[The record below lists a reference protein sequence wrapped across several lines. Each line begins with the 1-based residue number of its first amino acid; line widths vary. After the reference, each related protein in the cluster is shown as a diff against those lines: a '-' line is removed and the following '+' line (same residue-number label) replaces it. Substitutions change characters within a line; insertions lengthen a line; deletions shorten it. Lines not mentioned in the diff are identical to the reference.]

1 MADRDGFIWCN
12 GKLVPWRDAKTHVLT
27 HALHYGS
34 AVFEGERIYEGRVF
48 RLAAHSARLINSARL
63 LDYELPFTRQQID
76 EATRAV
82 VRANRLTE
90 GYIRPIAW
98 RGSEVM
104 GVSAIGTSVHLAI
117 APWAQE
123 GRLSVQPRPGGINVT
138 MARFR
143 RPGPDI
149 APGQAKV
156 AGLYIICGIEKD
168 RALKAGFDDALMLD
182 WQGRL
187 AESTGANVFLVIG
200 GRLVTPK
207 PENFLDGITR
217 RAVMAMARKRG
228 WAVEERAVLPHELA
242 EASEIFLC
250 GTAAEIVPVGAIDH
264 HRYQVGLI
272 TRTLMDD
279 FRALVRQADC
289 EGFGE
294 SEHFA
299 AAGEA
304 LSGGQA
310 AQLGGAL
317 PLRHGEAQ
325 AAR

>member
-1 MADRDGFIWCN
+1 MAEREGYIWLD
-12 GKLVPWRDAKTHVLT
+12 GKLAPWREATTHVLT

-34 AVFEGERIYEGRVF
+34 AVFEGERIYEGRIF

-63 LDYELPFTRQQID
+63 LDYELPWTRQQIN

-82 VRANRLTE
+82 VRANDLQS
-90 GYIRPIAW
+90 GYVRPIAW

-104 GVSAIGTSVHLAI
+104 GVSAIGTTVHLAI

-123 GRLSVQPRPGGINVT
+123 GRLSVQAKPGGINVT
-138 MARFR
+138 MAGYR
-143 RPGPDI
+143 RPAPEV
-149 APGQAKV
+149 APGEAKV

-200 GRLVTPK
+200 GKLVTPK

-217 RAVMAMARKRG
+217 RAVMGLAKKRG
-228 WAVEERAVLPHELA
+228 WSVEERAVMPQELDN
-242 EASEIFLC
+242 ASEVFLC
-250 GTAAEIVPVGAIDH
+250 GTAAEIVPVGSIDQRH
-264 HRYQVGLI
+264 YQVGPI

-279 FRALVRQADC
+279 FMDLVRQPDC

-294 SEHFA
+294 SAHFA
-299 AAGEA
+299 ELPAKAA
-304 LSGGQA
+304 
-310 AQLGGAL
+310 
-317 PLRHGEAQ
+317 
-325 AAR
+325 